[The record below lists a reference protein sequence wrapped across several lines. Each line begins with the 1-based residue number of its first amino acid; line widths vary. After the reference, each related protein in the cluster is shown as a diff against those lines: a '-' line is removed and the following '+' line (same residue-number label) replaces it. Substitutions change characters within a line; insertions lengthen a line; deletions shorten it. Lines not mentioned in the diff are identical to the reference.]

1 MKRRTA
7 IKTLGV
13 FPFMGTCLNAKEET
27 IENNSCVVE
36 KVIET
41 DVLVVGGGTAG
52 TVAAIQASRAGCKTI
67 LLECGNQLGGTM
79 TTGGVSFPGLFH
91 AWGKQI
97 IGGIGWELVSE
108 TVALNS
114 GKLPDFKIPFG
125 R

>member
-67 LLECGNQLGGTM
+67 LLECGNQLGGNHDDGRCFFPRLISCVGKTNHRRYRM
-79 TTGGVSFPGLFH
+79 GVGL
-91 AWGKQI
+91 
-97 IGGIGWELVSE
+97 
-108 TVALNS
+108 
-114 GKLPDFKIPFG
+114 
-125 R
+125 

>member
-41 DVLVVGGGTAG
+41 DVLVVGG
-52 TVAAIQASRAGCKTI
+52 
-67 LLECGNQLGGTM
+67 
-79 TTGGVSFPGLFH
+79 
-91 AWGKQI
+91 
-97 IGGIGWELVSE
+97 
-108 TVALNS
+108 
-114 GKLPDFKIPFG
+114 
-125 R
+125 